1 MTTFFKR
8 NRNGRVSPYTP
19 SPAPTAAEPAPP
31 EPAPHGRTESSS
43 SSNSSMWWKKMKPHA
58 LAAGVAAGVGL
69 VTCFFIPGLGAVIIV
84 GSFIYFGVLAVI
96 KYNELTSL
104 PDE

>member
-1 MTTFFKR
+1 
-8 NRNGRVSPYTP
+8 
-19 SPAPTAAEPAPP
+19 
-31 EPAPHGRTESSS
+31 
-43 SSNSSMWWKKMKPHA
+43 MKPHA

>member
-31 EPAPHGRTESSS
+31 EPAPHGRTESS
-43 SSNSSMWWKKMKPHA
+43 SSMWWKKMKPHA